1 MDKVKELEQAIEKLV
16 NKFYQET
23 GMLIQTIHP
32 IEYKGTHNTTGES
45 KIYGYTIEIILK

>member
-16 NKFYQET
+16 NKFYKET
-23 GMLIQTIHP
+23 GMSIQTIHP
-32 IEYKGTHNTTGES
+32 IEYKVTHNTTRGS

>member
-16 NKFYQET
+16 NKFYKET
-23 GMLIQTIHP
+23 GVPIQTIHP
-32 IEYKGTHNTTGES
+32 IEYKGTHNATAET